1 MPLGQPRRR
10 ASGVATVTLL
20 QVCALGLSA
29 VVGFAAHRAS
39 LCTVKAAAEV
49 IDSGTAHLFGA
60 FARAALWATAVA
72 GVFGILAPIM
82 PQTPVAGSAPL
93 ALAGGFVF
101 GIGAALNGGCS
112 LSTVQRLI
120 DGELSMLVTLL
131 GLVAGVSLG
140 LAFIVNADI
149 PAAPMRVVPWTT
161 RPAWANVLLLGLLLW
176 CGREGVRLLRAPMVG
191 TLMARLRQPTY
202 HPASAAALMGVAA
215 GTLYPLQGAWTYTN
229 FVRSEAGA
237 WLGTALPPSGFHALL
252 VASVLVGMLISAR
265 QRNAFHLRT
274 APAAVYVR
282 AACGGALMGIG
293 VALIPGGNDTLL
305 LAAIPALSPWAM
317 PTYLALVGGVTVT
330 MLGMRAVK
338 RAPFARVR
346 WRADSCDYASHA
358 SIEDKR
364 DRPED
369 C

>member
-10 ASGVATVTLL
+10 ESGVATVTLL
-20 QVCALGLSA
+20 QVCALGLAA

-39 LCTVKAAAEV
+39 LCTVKAVAEV

-72 GVFGILAPIM
+72 GVFGILAPVM

-93 ALAGGFVF
+93 SLAGGFVF
-101 GIGAALNGGCS
+101 GVGAALNGGCS

-131 GLVAGVSLG
+131 GLAAGVLLG
-140 LAFIVNADI
+140 LAFIVGADL
-149 PAAPMRVVPWTT
+149 PVGPTRVVPWTT
-161 RPAWANVLLLGLLLW
+161 RPEWATVLLLGLLFW
-176 CGREGVRLLRAPMVG
+176 CGREGLRLLRAPVG

-202 HPASAAALMGVAA
+202 RPASAAALMGVAA

-229 FVRSEAGA
+229 FVRGEVGA
-237 WLGTALPPSGFHALL
+237 WFGTALPPSGFHALL
-252 VASVLVGMLISAR
+252 VACVLVGMLISAR

-274 APAAVYVR
+274 ARAAVYLR

-305 LAAIPALSPWAM
+305 LAAIPALSPWAV
-317 PTYLALVGGVTVT
+317 PTYMALVAGVTIT

-338 RAPFARVR
+338 RAPCARVR
-346 WRADSCDYASHA
+346 WRADSCD
-358 SIEDKR
+358 
-364 DRPED
+364 
-369 C
+369 